1 MTNDITPSDG
11 TPATRT
17 STVTRSLIVSLIDA
31 LVYTLGSADYSLVQ
45 EDEHYRG
52 LVTLQVET
60 VLRLAD
66 EIQLDLWEETAAP
79 VGHDDL
85 PIALLL
91 READFRFG
99 LPREC
104 AVPACRAAPVLCCP
118 RPRYLATGTT
128 WPSCPELCAPHT
140 SIRLNV
146 VAMRTRIHLP
156 HHRGAVHA
164 AGMPLPEVLSV
175 VPTPEEVGGFA
186 TS

>member
-1 MTNDITPSDG
+1 MTNDITPNGG
-11 TPATRT
+11 TPANRT

-31 LVYTLGSADYSLVQ
+31 LVHTLGSSDYRLVQ

-66 EIQLDLWEETAAP
+66 EIQFDLWEETAAP

-91 READFRFG
+91 RDADARFG
-99 LPREC
+99 LPPVC
-104 AVPACRAAPVLCCP
+104 AVPKCDAAPVLCSH

-128 WPSCPELCAPHT
+128 WPPYPELCRPHT

-186 TS
+186 SS